1 MNAELHLRI
10 AGAMQIAL
18 ALLHLDFGRRFHWR
32 EELARVSLL
41 NRQMFYVHTF
51 FLCVVL
57 ALIGS
62 LSLFAPAALLEPS
75 RLARLVLGGNRR
87 VLGAAALL
95 PMVRLRPE
103 SVARPH
109 VPHRHARRVHA
120 GVDLLRG
127 GLRDRRGDGRLKRE
141 RRASE

>member
-75 RLARLVLGGNRR
+75 RLARLVLGGIA
-87 VLGAAALL
+87 GFWAL
-95 PMVRLRPE
+95 RLFCQWFVYDR
-103 SVARPH
+103 SLWRGHTFHTVMHVVFTLMWTYFVA
-109 VPHRHARRVHA
+109 VYATAVA
-120 GVDLLRG
+120 TVG
-127 GLRDRRGDGRLKRE
+127 
-141 RRASE
+141 